1 MYFVQHGYKL
11 SHKRRK
17 RSLFAAFVYTFLENA
32 PHIYPIYDFNVTTVT
47 PASPSPYAPIR

>member
-47 PASPSPYAPIR
+47 PASPSPYAPMR